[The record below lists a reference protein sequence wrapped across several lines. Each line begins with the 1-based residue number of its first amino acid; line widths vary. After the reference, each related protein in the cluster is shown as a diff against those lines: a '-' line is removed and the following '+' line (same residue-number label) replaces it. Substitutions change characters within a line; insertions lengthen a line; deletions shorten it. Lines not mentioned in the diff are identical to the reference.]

1 MAFIAITGVSGFLL
15 RDSINFGKILG
26 MQNLSAENNIHY
38 GNIVNAGIVAENANY
53 IFSNGDGTKGYGI
66 YRKDKNSNE
75 IIKVCDDTSLYLNVF
90 DDKVYFVNLSDSGK
104 IYKMDLDGG
113 NKEAVLDYQDCEY
126 FSISKD
132 GVFFEYPN
140 DTKVY
145 NPYVA
150 DTNFENVQKLN
161 DDDMEGLNFSNGYLY
176 Y

>member
-1 MAFIAITGVSGFLL
+1 
-15 RDSINFGKILG
+15 
-26 MQNLSAENNIHY
+26 
-38 GNIVNAGIVAENANY
+38 
-53 IFSNGDGTKGYGI
+53 
-66 YRKDKNSNE
+66 
-75 IIKVCDDTSLYLNVF
+75 
-90 DDKVYFVNLSDSGK
+90 
-104 IYKMDLDGG
+104 MDLDGG

-161 DDDMEGLNFSNGYLY
+161 DNDMEGLNFSNGYLY